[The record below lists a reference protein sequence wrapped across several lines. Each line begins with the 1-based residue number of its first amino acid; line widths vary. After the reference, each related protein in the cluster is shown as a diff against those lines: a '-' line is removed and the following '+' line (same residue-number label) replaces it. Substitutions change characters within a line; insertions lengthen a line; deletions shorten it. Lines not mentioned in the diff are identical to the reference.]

1 MVYSEIMRAEDD
13 YKIILFDGEC
23 ILCNKAV
30 QFIIKKDT
38 KEIFKFASLQSIYGK
53 ELLHK
58 IGGDRTDWNS
68 LVLIE
73 GSQYYLKSEAVLK
86 ILKEIRGFPV
96 VFHLLRLFPQNILD
110 NLYMITAKIRYK
122 LFGRTDSCTIY
133 QKSEFSNRIADWLEN
148 K

>member
-1 MVYSEIMRAEDD
+1 MTIPTTEF
-13 YKIILFDGEC
+13 KIILFDGEC

-38 KEIFKFASLQSIYGK
+38 KEIFKFASLKSTYGI
-53 ELLHK
+53 ELLRK
-58 IGGDRTDWNS
+58 IGGDRTDLNS

-73 GSQYYLKSEAVLK
+73 GSQYYLQSEAVLK
-86 ILKEIRGFPV
+86 ILKEIRGFPIV
-96 VFHLLRLFPQNILD
+96 VHLLRLFPQNILD
-110 NLYMITAKIRYK
+110 NLYMIIAKIRYK

-133 QKSEFSNRIADWLEN
+133 QKSEFSNRIADWSEN

>member
-1 MVYSEIMRAEDD
+1 MTVPTSEF
-13 YKIILFDGEC
+13 KIILFDGEC

-30 QFIIKKDT
+30 QFVIKKDT
-38 KEIFKFASLQSIYGK
+38 KEIFKFASLQSKYGI
-53 ELLHK
+53 ELLRK

-86 ILKEIRGFPV
+86 ILKEIRGFP
-96 VFHLLRLFPQNILD
+96 FLFQLLRLLPVNILD
-110 NLYMITAKIRYK
+110 KLYIITAKIRYK

-133 QKSEFSNRIADWLEN
+133 QKREFSNRIADWPEN